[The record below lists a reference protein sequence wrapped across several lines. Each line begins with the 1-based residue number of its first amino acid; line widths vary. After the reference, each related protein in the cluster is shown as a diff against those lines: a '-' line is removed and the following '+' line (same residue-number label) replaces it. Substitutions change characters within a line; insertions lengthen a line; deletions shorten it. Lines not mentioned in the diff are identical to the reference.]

1 MKLYKKIVYSV
12 LAMTLV
18 GNTLSSCSDFLD
30 EELTTQLSTDYFD
43 TDEGITELAKVC
55 IIIYVFIFLKSGRT
69 QPLILEQM
77 SFV

>member
-30 EELTTQLSTDYFD
+30 EELTTQLSTLRISQN
-43 TDEGITELAKVC
+43 GIQSNITYHRA
-55 IIIYVFIFLKSGRT
+55 
-69 QPLILEQM
+69 
-77 SFV
+77 